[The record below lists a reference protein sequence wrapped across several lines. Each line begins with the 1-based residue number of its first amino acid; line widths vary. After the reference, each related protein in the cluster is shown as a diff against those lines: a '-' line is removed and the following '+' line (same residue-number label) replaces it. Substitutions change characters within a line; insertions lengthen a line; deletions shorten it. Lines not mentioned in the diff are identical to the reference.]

1 MSKYAYRRTV
11 LRQLMLAWMAMALGS
26 AIAGCGQDPAGA
38 IAVSGAW
45 VKEPVPGKAMAAG
58 YLKIENRGKGEE
70 VLLGIE
76 CADAAAVE
84 MHDMAHEDG
93 MMKMRK
99 MEQWTIPGHGSMAL
113 APGGGHLMFL
123 GLRRELKDGDT
134 VQLTLHFKGAGD
146 RTLSVP
152 VKKQ

>member
-1 MSKYAYRRTV
+1 MSKHFTERVT
-11 LRQLMLAWMAMALGS
+11 LRFLLLAWMAVAWWS
-26 AIAGCGQDPAGA
+26 AITGCGQDPAAA
-38 IAVSGAW
+38 IAISGAW

-58 YLKIENRGKGEE
+58 YLKVENRGGGEE
-70 VLLGIE
+70 VLLGID

-84 MHDMAHEDG
+84 MHDMTHEDG

-99 MEQWTIPGHGSMAL
+99 MEEWTIPGQGSLAL
-113 APGGGHLMFL
+113 APGGGHLMIL
-123 GLRRELKDGDT
+123 GLRRELKEGDT
-134 VQLTLHFKGAGD
+134 AQLTLHFKRAGD